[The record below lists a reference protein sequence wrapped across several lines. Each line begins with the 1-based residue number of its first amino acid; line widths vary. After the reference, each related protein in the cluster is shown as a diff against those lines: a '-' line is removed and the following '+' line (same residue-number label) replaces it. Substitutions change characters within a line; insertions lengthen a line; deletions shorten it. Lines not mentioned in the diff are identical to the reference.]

1 MQLSSILGVIALSA
15 ILFGCEASE
24 PPTGTPAFVQQIL
37 FDPETGSPVLIL
49 REREG
54 PRSLP
59 IWIGMNEARSIASRM
74 EGERPPRPNTHD
86 LAKRLIDRLAGTVR
100 RIVVTRLHGGVY
112 FARIHLS
119 MGDEQFEVDARPSD
133 AIALALRFDAPIFVH
148 ESLFEMGDA
157 TDRQVPSLRL

>member
-1 MQLSSILGVIALSA
+1 MQLFSILGIVVLSVIA
-15 ILFGCEASE
+15 FGCGASE
-24 PPTGTPAFVQQIL
+24 APVGTEAFVQQIL

-54 PRSLP
+54 KRSMP
-59 IWIGMNEARSIASRM
+59 IWIGMNEARSIAARM
-74 EGERPPRPNTHD
+74 DGERPPRPNTHD

-100 RIVVTRLHGGVY
+100 RIVVTRIDAGVY

-148 ESLFEMGDA
+148 ESLFATGDA